1 MKWWRRAA
9 NQEDNSA
16 QVSLGWMYQS
26 GEGVLKDYVLVY
38 KWYNLAAAQENKQT
52 PKFRG
57 NLVKLMTPSQIAEA
71 QRLAREFKPKKENL
85 RSNSTD
91 QPKGEN

>member
-9 NQEDNSA
+9 NQGDNSA

-26 GEGVLKDYVLVY
+26 GEGVLKDYVLAY
-38 KWYNLAAAQENKQT
+38 KWYNLAAAQGNKQA

-71 QRLAREFKPKKENL
+71 QRLAREFKPKKEK
-85 RSNSTD
+85 
-91 QPKGEN
+91 PKK